1 MKHHRLPSITLL
13 PPPHDLTEGGQA
25 VEDWA
30 RGLDWVRWL
39 LGSVRAR
46 TEVLMAGDG
55 SWEEFADGL
64 WIETI
69 GPALKTAWQAAQDGD
84 LAGLIA
90 VDKLLTVQLHP
101 CLARRSISAGALL
114 LKSTRRARYQAV
126 LGRLREAVERGG
138 CEGHI
143 AVVWAAVG
151 HFFQLSLANVIAEY
165 LRLEWDIAVRAENPA
180 SDGTWGQTIA
190 RLTRRIMQM
199 TVEGRLQQGE
209 IQPFSA
215 C

>member
-1 MKHHRLPSITLL
+1 MKHQRLPSLTLL
-13 PPPHDLTEGGQA
+13 PPPHDLTEDAQA
-25 VEDWA
+25 AEDWT

-55 SWEEFADGL
+55 SWEEFAGGL

-90 VDKLLTVQLHP
+90 VDKLLTAQLQP
-101 CLARRSISAGALL
+101 GLARRSISAGALL